1 MAYTVV
7 GLGNPGEEYDGTR
20 HNTGRIV
27 LEKLENEGE
36 ASGKSGGLALEKV
49 ATAKFK
55 GVKFMVLDDYM
66 NNSGPA
72 VAKAMAGKSASRLII
87 IHDDLDLAL
96 GIFKIS
102 FNKGPGGHRGVASII
117 KSLKTQEFTRV
128 RVGIS
133 PTTPSGKI
141 KKPVG
146 SKKVLDFILGK
157 FKPNELIILK
167 KVSKK
172 IGEAIFVLTVHGREV
187 AMSQFNK

>member
-7 GLGNPGEEYDGTR
+7 GLGNPGEEYEGTR

-27 LEKLENEGE
+27 LEKLGNEGE
-36 ASGKSGGLALEKV
+36 ASGLTRGLALE
-49 ATAKFK
+49 KFK

-72 VAKAMAGKSASRLII
+72 VAKAMAGKSASRLIV

-96 GIFKIS
+96 GTFKIS